1 MSDLHDKLNTAE
13 IIAKSSL
20 QEYRLIKEILQARNQ
35 AILDIYRKSK
45 QELIEA
51 LQRMTEDKNE

>member
-1 MSDLHDKLNTAE
+1 MSDLHDELNTAE

-51 LQRMTEDKNE
+51 LQQIDRGQE